1 MAIQVKCPNKKDN
14 NYLLIINSNWNKCN
28 SKLYVRRRQAGA
40 SSCENDE
47 SKSGGGHQ
55 DSCCSAETA
64 SIKCLILETLSVY
77 RTIVENNEDPPL
89 PMLKLHSIAY
99 TEEGWLR
106 MVESLIQVIPINEPI
121 GPASITLLLDE
132 CPLPSA
138 ATVGE
143 LIQKLELKNSLQDY
157 LLSNLQNDNHP
168 ALILFS
174 IIAIEKFCQT
184 TENKSLLLKRLV
196 SMKENPFLH
205 LEKWVNRE
213 EYLERQV
220 GVCAQWLLDNMICIE
235 ERPFSYKNA
244 NMDGINVILN
254 SNDVSEYLKITPDGL
269 EARCDAF
276 SFESVRCTFQVDE
289 GVWFY
294 EVVLATAGIMQIG
307 WATKDSKFLNYDGYG
322 IGDDPCSLAYD
333 GCRQLI
339 WYNAQIYQMDVPCW
353 KPGSK
358 VNSFN
363 NYGHLSPDQKLIL
376 PRHIKLAKLEEQS
389 VNEDACTLCFDDI
402 SSITLKP
409 CGHTGFCENCA
420 NQLKSCPMCRIQIE
434 SMQNAILVESSE
446 L

>member
-1 MAIQVKCPNKKDN
+1 MGSSLSCI
-14 NYLLIINSNWNKCN
+14 
-28 SKLYVRRRQAGA
+28 
-40 SSCENDE
+40 SCENDE

-143 LIQKLELKNSLQDY
+143 LIQKLELKNSCDTKTKPDKHRNVAIILGCIADKLAGPRSAHIFSVQVQDY

-269 EARCDAF
+269 E
-276 SFESVRCTFQVDE
+276 VR
-289 GVWFY
+289 
-294 EVVLATAGIMQIG
+294 
-307 WATKDSKFLNYDGYG
+307 
-322 IGDDPCSLAYD
+322 SLAVYICIID
-333 GCRQLI
+333 SF
-339 WYNAQIYQMDVPCW
+339 V
-353 KPGSK
+353 GS
-358 VNSFN
+358 
-363 NYGHLSPDQKLIL
+363 
-376 PRHIKLAKLEEQS
+376 
-389 VNEDACTLCFDDI
+389 
-402 SSITLKP
+402 
-409 CGHTGFCENCA
+409 
-420 NQLKSCPMCRIQIE
+420 M
-434 SMQNAILVESSE
+434 
-446 L
+446 